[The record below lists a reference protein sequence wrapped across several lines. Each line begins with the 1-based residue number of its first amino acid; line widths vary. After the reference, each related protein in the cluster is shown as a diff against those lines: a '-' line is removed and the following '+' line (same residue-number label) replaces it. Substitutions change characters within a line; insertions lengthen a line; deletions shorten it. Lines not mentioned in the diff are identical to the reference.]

1 MNFLAHLYLAGDDEG
16 LIIGNLLGDFVKGR
30 LKGDY
35 PVVVERGISLHRGI
49 DSFSGLNPHFI
60 KSKRRIDV
68 SFGHYRGVMVDLF
81 YDHFLA
87 RHWRDYSDAEL
98 SKFLINMRWLA
109 EQYCSLLP
117 DRLSRFIPYIFA
129 QLLPSYLEINGIGR
143 ALERISARSVR
154 LNRLGNGANELKKHY
169 DMLFEDFHL
178 FFPELRRF
186 VKEWIESN
194 PLK

>member
-30 LKGDY
+30 LKGNY
-35 PVVVERGISLHRGI
+35 PVVVERGIALHRGI
-49 DSFSGLNPHFI
+49 DSFSGLNPNFI
-60 KSKRRIDV
+60 KSKRRIDA

-87 RHWRDYSDAEL
+87 RHWRDYSDVEL
-98 SKFLINMRWLA
+98 SKFLINMLRIA
-109 EQYCSLLP
+109 EKYHALLP
-117 DRLSRFIPYIFA
+117 DRMSRFIPYIFA
-129 QLLPSYLEINGIGR
+129 ELLPSYLEIKGIGR

-154 LNRLGNGANELKKHY
+154 QNRLGNGADELNKHY
-169 DMLFEDFHL
+169 DMLYGDFYL
-178 FFPELRRF
+178 FFPELRGF

-194 PLK
+194 LLK